1 MAGVRRLF
9 TGVLAGTALV
19 AFVSSGAAAQNVKMT
34 TAPRLQSIE
43 GVDTFKTY
51 CAACHGESGKGN
63 GPAATALK
71 KAPADLTGIAKRHG
85 GKFSA
90 ADVEQIISGSDV
102 IAAHGSRVM
111 PIWGPVFEAIAPDPT
126 FAKLRVSNLI
136 DYLKSIQAQ

>member
-1 MAGVRRLF
+1 MAGVRQLI
-9 TGVLAGTALV
+9 TGAVVGAALV
-19 AFVSSGAAAQNVKMT
+19 SLVAASAAAQNVKMG

-51 CAACHGESGKGN
+51 CAACHSENAKGG

-85 GKFSA
+85 GKFSV
-90 ADVEQIISGSDV
+90 ADVEQVILGNDV
-102 IAAHGSRVM
+102 ISSHGSRAM
-111 PIWGPVFEAIAPDPT
+111 PIWGPVFESIAPDPT
-126 FAKLRVSNLI
+126 FAKLRVSNLV